1 MKILELRKL
10 DLKKLEEQLIK
21 LKKSALDFRFKMKS
35 GNVTNFVEGRF
46 LRKDIA
52 RVKTVINEKK
62 NKGDK

>member
-21 LKKSALDFRFKMKS
+21 LKKGALEFRFKMKS
-35 GNVTNFVEGRF
+35 GNVTNHVEGRF
-46 LRKDIA
+46 IRKNIA